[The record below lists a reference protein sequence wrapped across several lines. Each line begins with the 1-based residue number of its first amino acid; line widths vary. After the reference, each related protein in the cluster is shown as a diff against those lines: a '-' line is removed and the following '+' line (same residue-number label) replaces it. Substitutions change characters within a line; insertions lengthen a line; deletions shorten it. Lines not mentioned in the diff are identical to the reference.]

1 MKKIDFTK
9 FDNLISVVEYFDSDR
24 KCKQILAMNLKD

>member
-9 FDNLISVVEYFDSDR
+9 FDNLISVAEYFDSEK
-24 KCKQILAMNLKD
+24 KCKQTLAESR